1 MLLNKKSQRIN
12 TFTFG
17 ITPEEARK
25 IRRQKERDKMPTL
38 ENMFKRAKRNTQ
50 RRNLKEKYKIEV
62 ESTKKKKKLL

>member
-25 IRRQKERDKMPTL
+25 NKK
-38 ENMFKRAKRNTQ
+38 AKRTGQNANT
-50 RRNLKEKYKIEV
+50 
-62 ESTKKKKKLL
+62 